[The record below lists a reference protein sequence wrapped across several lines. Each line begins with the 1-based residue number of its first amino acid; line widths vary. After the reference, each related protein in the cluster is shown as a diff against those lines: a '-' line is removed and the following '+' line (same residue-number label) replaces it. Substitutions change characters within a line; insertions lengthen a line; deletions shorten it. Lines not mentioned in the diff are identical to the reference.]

1 MLDLAIVFALVLL
14 NGCFALSELAI
25 VSARRPRLRAMAE
38 EGRAGARAALALAED
53 PGKFLST
60 VQIGITLVGVVAG
73 AFSGATLG
81 GALGL
86 WLSGLGVPTAVA
98 DAVGF
103 GVVIA
108 LVTYLSI
115 VIGELVP
122 KRFALRRPEPIA
134 CLVAP
139 PMTIVARVGA
149 PAVWLLDTST
159 NLIFRLLG
167 QTDDPE
173 EKVTQDDVR
182 TLLAEAER
190 HGSIESTE
198 QQMIRGVLR
207 LGSRPVRAVMT
218 PRSDLDWLDLHAG
231 EAAWQEMILTARHS
245 LLPVGDGSIDLVL
258 GVVRVRDLLAAL
270 ARDEALD
277 PRALMRPAPV
287 VPDTTEALSV
297 LAVLRESKVPMA
309 LVHDEYGHMEGVVTP
324 TDLTGTIVGDFGAE
338 AEEAHEAA
346 VQRDDGSWLLAGEM
360 PLDEV
365 ADLLG
370 LKLPESRSYQTIGGL
385 VLHLM
390 GRIPEAGARA
400 SGLGWQWEI
409 VDMDGRRIDKILAQP
424 KGSRVAALRRPGGG
438 VLDG

>member
-38 EGRAGARAALALAED
+38 DGRAGARAALALAED

-81 GALGL
+81 GALGR
-86 WLSGLGVPTAVA
+86 WLAGLGVPTAVA
-98 DAVGF
+98 DPVGF
-103 GVVIA
+103 GAVIA

-115 VIGELVP
+115 VVGELVP
-122 KRFALRRPEPIA
+122 KRFALRRPEALA

-149 PAVWLLDTST
+149 PAVWLLDAST

-182 TLLAEAER
+182 TLIAEAER
-190 HGSIESTE
+190 HGSIESSE
-198 QQMIRGVLR
+198 QRMIQGVLR

-218 PRSDLDWLDLHAG
+218 PRGEVDWLDLRAG
-231 EAAWQEMILTARHS
+231 QAGWREMALTARHS
-245 LLPVGDGSIDLVL
+245 LLPVGDGSIDAVL

-270 ARDEALD
+270 ARDETLD
-277 PRALMRPAPV
+277 PRGLMRPAPV
-287 VPDTTEALSV
+287 VPDTAEALAV
-297 LAVLRESKVPMA
+297 LGVLRESKVPMA
-309 LVHDEYGHMEGVVTP
+309 LVHDEYGHLEGLVTP
-324 TDLTGTIVGDFGAE
+324 TDLTGTIIGDFGAE
-338 AEEAHEAA
+338 AEEAHEPA
-346 VQRDDGSWLLAGEM
+346 VQRDDGSWLLAGAM
-360 PLDEV
+360 PLDE
-365 ADLLG
+365 AAEILG
-370 LKLPESRSYQTIGGL
+370 IKLPEPRSYQTIGGL

-390 GRIPEAGARA
+390 GRIPEADARA
-400 SGLGWQWEI
+400 DGLGWRWEV
-409 VDMDGRRIDKILAQP
+409 VDMDGRRIDKVLVHP
-424 KGSRVAALRRPGGG
+424 KAPGVAALRRPGGG
-438 VLDG
+438 ALER